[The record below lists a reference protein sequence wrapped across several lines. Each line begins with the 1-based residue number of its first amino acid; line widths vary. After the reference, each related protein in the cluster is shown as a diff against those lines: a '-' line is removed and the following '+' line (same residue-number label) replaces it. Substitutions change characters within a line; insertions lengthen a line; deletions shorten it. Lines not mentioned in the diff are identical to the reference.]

1 MKAKLVFTLFL
12 LIIYFIQYTNAQSFV
27 NSTNRWH
34 VLVSCT
40 GSEPFGGSEVLAY
53 FFKDSTLINERIYLQ
68 MYKTLDTTFQT
79 AIPTGFFYREE
90 NSKVYLFREGFSERL
105 IYDFNLR
112 SGDTLAAS
120 DELQIKV
127 LSVDSITLNNGE
139 RRKRLSIQDNS
150 SYTDKTTTWIAGIG
164 SEVAPLDTRAMF
176 VSDCGSSLNCFYQEN
191 ELLYQTS
198 FFGRPNDC
206 TLYGEPVSVNEIPEL
221 ADMQVFPN
229 PFTTELFLD
238 AVLQKDF
245 PLKADY
251 SVSVYDVQGK
261 QMYHEKARW
270 INNLRIETT
279 TWRSGLYALV
289 IRSANGVLSR
299 KLIKI

>member
-139 RRKRLSIQDNS
+139 RRKR
-150 SYTDKTTTWIAGIG
+150 
-164 SEVAPLDTRAMF
+164 
-176 VSDCGSSLNCFYQEN
+176 
-191 ELLYQTS
+191 
-198 FFGRPNDC
+198 
-206 TLYGEPVSVNEIPEL
+206 
-221 ADMQVFPN
+221 
-229 PFTTELFLD
+229 
-238 AVLQKDF
+238 
-245 PLKADY
+245 
-251 SVSVYDVQGK
+251 
-261 QMYHEKARW
+261 
-270 INNLRIETT
+270 
-279 TWRSGLYALV
+279 
-289 IRSANGVLSR
+289 
-299 KLIKI
+299 